1 MNVSIAQT
9 IKDIDNDD
17 KQQVFVSKNS
27 EKKCLKSPLTKEI
40 FILPKE
46 KS

>member
-1 MNVSIAQT
+1 MSVSVAQT
-9 IKDIDNDD
+9 MKDIDNDD
-17 KQQVFVSKNS
+17 KQVFVSKNS